1 MSLNTPKIC
10 LNMIVKNEST
20 IITRL
25 LNSVI
30 SLIDHYVICDTG
42 STDNTTQII
51 DDYFKDKN
59 VSVSAVR
66 KYAEELELV

>member
-1 MSLNTPKIC
+1 MCSNTPKIC

-25 LNSVI
+25 LDSVI

-51 DDYFKDKN
+51 DD
-59 VSVSAVR
+59 
-66 KYAEELELV
+66 